1 MFSWLD
7 VWLFGCLVG
16 CLDGCLD
23 VWMFGW
29 LIQWCLPFL
38 WQGLHH
44 RALFIRNQRFMSVAV
59 CVPNV
64 INDFHSLNHKRKTES
79 LPQKKRNKIEMYRF
93 TKHRR
98 ICIFWHASLIV
109 HLQLVY
115 LHAFAILIYGYT
127 INYKHV
133 CLCIHSQLLS
143 CCHFTEFCHL
153 WGSSLTSWWSFGLPS
168 GWGPQSYLIILR
180 HLFYKLSHLVLS
192 DYLVFSKFS
201 YEFLDLSF
209 YKFE

>member
-1 MFSWLD
+1 
-7 VWLFGCLVG
+7 
-16 CLDGCLD
+16 
-23 VWMFGW
+23 
-29 LIQWCLPFL
+29 
-38 WQGLHH
+38 
-44 RALFIRNQRFMSVAV
+44 
-59 CVPNV
+59 
-64 INDFHSLNHKRKTES
+64 
-79 LPQKKRNKIEMYRF
+79 MYRF

-168 GWGPQSYLIILR
+168 GWGLQSYLIILR
-180 HLFYKLSHLVLS
+180 HLFYKLLSTFGTFWLFRIFQVFIWVLGS
-192 DYLVFSKFS
+192 FFLQIWIACQDNLSK
-201 YEFLDLSF
+201 SF
-209 YKFE
+209 QRKQIWQRKLNKTASK